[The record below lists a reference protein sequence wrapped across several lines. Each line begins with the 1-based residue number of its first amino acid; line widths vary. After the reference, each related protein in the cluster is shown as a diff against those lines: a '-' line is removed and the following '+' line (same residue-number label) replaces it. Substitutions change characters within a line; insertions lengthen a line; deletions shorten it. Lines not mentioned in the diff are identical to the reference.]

1 MHQISTGILQGLGR
15 TAIPVINMII
25 ACIVKIVMSWYLT
38 AVPELGIRGASMAT
52 VADFAVAAIINMG
65 FIYKLTGYRFSVGS
79 IIRPCFA
86 SGVMGAAIYG
96 VLMLTESMGMWCV
109 LFAMAAAV
117 PVYAL
122 ALLACGGLNKEDL
135 DNVPFVG
142 RRLLAVGQRF
152 GLFK

>member
-1 MHQISTGILQGLGR
+1 
-15 TAIPVINMII
+15 
-25 ACIVKIVMSWYLT
+25 MSWYLT

-52 VADFAVAAIINMG
+52 VADFAVAAIINMS
-65 FIYKLTGYRFSVGS
+65 FIYKLTGYSFSVGS